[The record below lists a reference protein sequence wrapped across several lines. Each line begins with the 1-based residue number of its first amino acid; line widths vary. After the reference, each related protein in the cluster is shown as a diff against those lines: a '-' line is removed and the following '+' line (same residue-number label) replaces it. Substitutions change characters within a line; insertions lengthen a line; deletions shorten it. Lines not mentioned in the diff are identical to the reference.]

1 MGKYLRFC
9 VVWKGRDCAGPGRS
23 VRVALF
29 IHRSFVVRPLQSRIW
44 SRVCKNSFHLE
55 SELWASPQPG
65 GQIEALG
72 CCSVCSRPQGPQGPQ
87 GVGAEGGSDGGGAAA
102 RASVQC
108 PVCGRQFQGTKRNY
122 LLNRHFQ
129 IHTGEKP
136 YQCPHC
142 SHRANR
148 KSNLKMH
155 IESRHGAQAAFYAL
169 TPEPGA
175 TPDAALPP
183 FLPDALGAGG
193 PEDVQK
199 GGPAARAGELGPGP
213 KGPRAVRSPT
223 RAPRTRVT

>member
-1 MGKYLRFC
+1 M
-9 VVWKGRDCAGPGRS
+9 
-23 VRVALF
+23 
-29 IHRSFVVRPLQSRIW
+29 
-44 SRVCKNSFHLE
+44 
-55 SELWASPQPG
+55 
-65 GQIEALG
+65 
-72 CCSVCSRPQGPQGPQ
+72 CSRPQGPQGPQ

-102 RASVQC
+102 RSSVQC

-155 IESRHGAQAAFYAL
+155 IESRHGAQAAYYAHAL

-175 TPDAALPP
+175 APDAPLPP

-193 PEDVQK
+193 PEDAQK
-199 GGPAARAGELGPGP
+199 GGPAARAGELGPGH
-213 KGPRAVRSPT
+213 KGAKGLADPGAANESHLKVSYGPQEAQLSQGASFGPFQDAGTIRQDPAGARPHRGAIQANYSQQQ
-223 RAPRTRVT
+223 

>member
-1 MGKYLRFC
+1 M
-9 VVWKGRDCAGPGRS
+9 
-23 VRVALF
+23 
-29 IHRSFVVRPLQSRIW
+29 
-44 SRVCKNSFHLE
+44 
-55 SELWASPQPG
+55 
-65 GQIEALG
+65 
-72 CCSVCSRPQGPQGPQ
+72 CSRPQGPQGPQ

-213 KGPRAVRSPT
+213 KGTKGGPLADPGAANASHLKLNYGPQEAQLGPGASFGTFQDTGTLRQDLADARPHRGAIQANYSQQQ
-223 RAPRTRVT
+223 